1 MDTGETPTPTPTP
14 PPSPTPRRG
23 FFARHKL
30 ATILGTVVLLPLLG
44 FMLWAALTLNYTYS
58 DGLRSGILQKFSKRG
73 WICKTWE
80 GELLMSAV
88 PGSAPEKFL
97 FSVRSDSVAT
107 EINKLNGRSVVLQY
121 EEHRGV
127 PTNCFGDTDYF
138 VTGVQPMKDA
148 GR

>member
-1 MDTGETPTPTPTP
+1 MTTPTDVPDSAPAAP
-14 PPSPTPRRG
+14 PRRG

-30 ATILGTVVLLPLLG
+30 AMILGGILLSPLIALAT
-44 FMLWAALTLNYTYS
+44 WAIIALTYTYS
-58 DGLRSGILQKFSKRG
+58 DGDRTGILQKFSRRG
-73 WICKTWE
+73 WVCKTWE

-97 FSVRSDSVAT
+97 FSVRSDSVAR
-107 EINKLNGRSVVLQY
+107 EINKLNGRYVTLHY

-138 VTGVQPMKDA
+138 VTGARAMRDSI
-148 GR
+148 R

>member
-1 MDTGETPTPTPTP
+1 MDTGETPTPAPAP
-14 PPSPTPRRG
+14 VPRRG
-23 FFARHKL
+23 FFGRHKL
-30 ATILGTVVLLPLLG
+30 ATILGTVVLLPVLG

-58 DGLRSGILQKFSKRG
+58 NGDRSGILQKFSKRG

-97 FSVRSDSVAT
+97 FSVRSDSVAN
-107 EINKLNGRSVVLQY
+107 EINKLNGRSVILHY

-138 VTGVQPMKDA
+138 VTGVQPMKEA